1 MRGGISMKNNIKALM
16 RNMVKNKTRIGN
28 KIKSETGIENR
39 LGMETQERIRSGIE
53 NEARIEDRTRIE
65 DQAIEGAE
73 ISIKINK
80 DLADDPIIEGID
92 IVRTFKMGEVE
103 VRALR
108 GINVRIKRGEF
119 IAIMGPSG
127 SGKTTLLNQLGLL
140 DTPNSGKIT
149 IDNTDTSHMS
159 DREKGKFRLHNLGY
173 VFQDYALLPE
183 LNASENVYISLMM
196 QGKSKAECESAASK
210 ILTAVGLGDRLQ
222 QLPSKMSGGQQQRVS
237 IARALA
243 HNPRVLFADEPC
255 ANLDS
260 ETSKEVLDLFKRF
273 NKEQGQT
280 IVMVTHEGWHAAYAD
295 RVIRLKDGLA
305 EK

>member
-1 MRGGISMKNNIKALM
+1 MEHL
-16 RNMVKNKTRIGN
+16 IG
-28 KIKSETGIENR
+28 T
-39 LGMETQERIRSGIE
+39 
-53 NEARIEDRTRIE
+53 
-65 DQAIEGAE
+65 GAE
-73 ISIKINK
+73 PEKETEGKTGTQNLNSPA
-80 DLADDPIIEGID
+80 LVPIIEGID
-92 IVRTFKMGEVE
+92 IVRTFRMGEVQ

-108 GINVRIKRGEF
+108 GVNVRIRHGEF

-140 DTPNSGKIT
+140 DTPNSGKI
-149 IDNTDTSHMS
+149 IIEGTDTSRMS
-159 DREKGKFRLHNLGY
+159 DSEKGKFRLHNLGY

-196 QGKSKAECESAASK
+196 QGKSKAECESAAAE

-243 HNPRVLFADEPC
+243 HSPRVLFADEPC

-260 ETSKEVLDLFKRF
+260 ETSKEVLDLFKKF
-273 NKEQGQT
+273 NREEGQT
-280 IVMVTHEGWHAAYAD
+280 IVMVTHEDWHARYAD
-295 RVIRLKDGLA
+295 RIIKLKDGIIQEQML
-305 EK
+305 

>member
-1 MRGGISMKNNIKALM
+1 MESLTKAGIVPEK
-16 RNMVKNKTRIGN
+16 
-28 KIKSETGIENR
+28 
-39 LGMETQERIRSGIE
+39 E
-53 NEARIEDRTRIE
+53 NEGKTITQNLNLPA
-65 DQAIEGAE
+65 QV
-73 ISIKINK
+73 
-80 DLADDPIIEGID
+80 PIIEGID
-92 IVRTFKMGEVE
+92 IVRTFRMGEVQ

-108 GINVRIKRGEF
+108 GVNVRIAHGDF

-140 DTPNSGKIT
+140 DTPNSGKVI
-149 IDNTDTSHMS
+149 IEGTDTSRMS
-159 DREKGKFRLHNLGY
+159 DSEKGKFRLRNLGY

-196 QGKSKAECESAASK
+196 QGKSKAECETTAAE

-243 HNPRVLFADEPC
+243 HSPRVLFADEPC

-260 ETSKEVLDLFKRF
+260 QTSKEVLDLFKKF
-273 NKEQGQT
+273 NQEQGQT
-280 IVMVTHEGWHAAYAD
+280 IVMVTHEEWHADYAD
-295 RVIRLKDGLA
+295 RIIRLKDGIIQ
-305 EK
+305 E

>member
-1 MRGGISMKNNIKALM
+1 M
-16 RNMVKNKTRIGN
+16 GN
-28 KIKSETGIENR
+28 E
-39 LGMETQERIRSGIE
+39 IE
-53 NEARIEDRTRIE
+53 NETRIKNE
-65 DQAIEGAE
+65 AGKGNQEMGNKQDEKRSRKE
-73 ISIKINK
+73 IKNK
-80 DLADDPIIEGID
+80 CSKSGSNKQRVNTIIEGID

-108 GINVRIKRGEF
+108 GVNVKIRRGEF

-140 DTPNSGKIT
+140 DTPNSGKII
-149 IDNTDTSHMS
+149 IDNTDTSRMS

-260 ETSKEVLDLFKRF
+260 ETSKEVLDLFKKF

-280 IVMVTHEGWHAAYAD
+280 IVMVTHEGWHADYAD
-295 RVIRLKDGLA
+295 RVIKLKDGLV

>member
-1 MRGGISMKNNIKALM
+1 M
-16 RNMVKNKTRIGN
+16 
-28 KIKSETGIENR
+28 
-39 LGMETQERIRSGIE
+39 E
-53 NEARIEDRTRIE
+53 NEALSTSE
-65 DQAIEGAE
+65 
-73 ISIKINK
+73 IKIGESVELRKNS
-80 DLADDPIIEGID
+80 IIEGID
-92 IVRTFKMGEVE
+92 IVRTFKMGEVD

-108 GINVRIKRGEF
+108 GVSVKINRGEF
-119 IAIMGPSG
+119 IVIMGPSG

-140 DTPNSGKIT
+140 DTPNSGKVI
-149 IDNTDTSHMS
+149 IDGTDTSRMS
-159 DREKGKFRLHNLGY
+159 DRDKGEFRLHNLGY
-173 VFQDYALLPE
+173 VFQDYALIPE

-260 ETSKEVLDLFKRF
+260 ETSKEVLDLFKSF

-295 RVIRLKDGLA
+295 RVIRLKDGLV
-305 EK
+305 EEN

>member
-1 MRGGISMKNNIKALM
+1 
-16 RNMVKNKTRIGN
+16 MVNETR
-28 KIKSETGIENR
+28 S
-39 LGMETQERIRSGIE
+39 
-53 NEARIEDRTRIE
+53 A
-65 DQAIEGAE
+65 AE
-73 ISIKINK
+73 IKIRENK
-80 DLADDPIIEGID
+80 ELPDKTIIEGID

-108 GINVRIKRGEF
+108 GVSMKIKRGEF

-140 DTPNSGKIT
+140 DTPNSGEII
-149 IDNTDTSHMS
+149 IDGTDTSRMS
-159 DREKGKFRLHNLGY
+159 DREKGEFRLHNLGY
-173 VFQDYALLPE
+173 VFQDYALIPE

-196 QGKSKAECESAASK
+196 QGKSKAECESAAEK

-260 ETSKEVLDLFKRF
+260 ETSKEVLDLFKKF

-280 IVMVTHEGWHAAYAD
+280 IVMVTHEGWHAGYTD
-295 RVIRLKDGLA
+295 RVIRLKDGLV
-305 EK
+305 EEN

>member
-1 MRGGISMKNNIKALM
+1 ME
-16 RNMVKNKTRIGN
+16 NK
-28 KIKSETGIENR
+28 
-39 LGMETQERIRSGIE
+39 IE
-53 NEARIEDRTRIE
+53 NEARKENEVRIE
-65 DQAIEGAE
+65 NEVRVENQAQNTSERE
-73 ISIKINK
+73 ILRHEEITG
-80 DLADDPIIEGID
+80 DLIIEGID
-92 IVRTFKMGEVE
+92 VVRTFRIGEVE

-108 GINVRIKRGEF
+108 GVKVKIRRGEF

-140 DTPNSGKIT
+140 DAPNSGKII
-149 IDNTDTSHMS
+149 IDGTDTSRMP
-159 DREKGKFRLHNLGY
+159 DKEKGKFHLHNLGY

-210 ILTAVGLGDRLQ
+210 MLTAVGLGDRLQ

-243 HNPRVLFADEPC
+243 HNPRVLFADEPS

-260 ETSKEVLDLFKRF
+260 ETSKEVLDLFKKF

-280 IVMVTHEGWHAAYAD
+280 IVMVTHEGWHAEYAD
-295 RVIRLKDGLA
+295 RVIRLKDGLV